1 MKDFVT
7 ALALA
12 AAIEGMLYS
21 LLPGT
26 MQRMN
31 AQVALLPVPALRV
44 AGLATAVLGVGAV
57 WFIRRI
63 GT

>member
-1 MKDFVT
+1 LKDFMT

-21 LLPGT
+21 VLPGA

-31 AQVALLPVPALRV
+31 AQVALLPASALRIV
-44 AGLATAVLGVGAV
+44 GLAAAILGVGAV
-57 WFIRRI
+57 WAIRS
-63 GT
+63 

>member
-21 LLPGT
+21 LLPVT

-31 AQVALLPVPALRV
+31 AQVAVLPVKALRI
-44 AGLATAVLGVGAV
+44 AGLAAAILGVGAV
-57 WFIRRI
+57 WAIRH
-63 GT
+63 

>member
-12 AAIEGMLYS
+12 ATIEGMLYS

-31 AQVALLPVPALRV
+31 AQVSVLPVTALRV
-44 AGLATAVLGVGAV
+44 AGLAAAILGVGAV
-57 WFIRRI
+57 WMIRSS
-63 GT
+63 

>member
-1 MKDFVT
+1 LKDFVT

-21 LLPGT
+21 IIPGL

-31 AQVALLPVPALRV
+31 AQVALLPQPALRI
-44 AGLATAVLGVGAV
+44 AGLTAAIIGVGAV
-57 WFIRRI
+57 WAIRS
-63 GT
+63 

>member
-1 MKDFVT
+1 MT

-21 LLPGT
+21 VVPAA

-31 AQVALLPVPALRV
+31 AQVALLPASALRL
-44 AGLATAVLGVGAV
+44 AGLAAAILGVGAL
-57 WFIRRI
+57 WAIRS
-63 GT
+63 

>member
-1 MKDFVT
+1 MT

-21 LLPGT
+21 ILPGP

-31 AQVALLPVPALRV
+31 AQVALLPVPALRI
-44 AGLATAVLGVGAV
+44 AGLAAAILGVGAV
-57 WFIRRI
+57 WAIRS
-63 GT
+63 

>member
-1 MKDFVT
+1 MT

-21 LLPGT
+21 LIPGL

-31 AQVALLPVPALRV
+31 AQMALLPQPALRI
-44 AGLATAVLGVGAV
+44 AGLTAAIIGVGAV
-57 WFIRRI
+57 WAIRS
-63 GT
+63 

>member
-21 LLPGT
+21 VMPGA
-26 MQRMN
+26 MQRVN
-31 AQVALLPVPALRV
+31 AQVALLPQPALRL
-44 AGLATAVLGVGAV
+44 AGLAAAVVGVGAV
-57 WFIRRI
+57 WAIRS
-63 GT
+63 

>member
-1 MKDFVT
+1 MKDFTT

-21 LLPGT
+21 LLPGM

-31 AQVALLPVPALRV
+31 AHVAVLPVPALRV
-44 AGLATAVLGVGAV
+44 AGLAAAVLGVAAV
-57 WFIRRI
+57 WAIRS
-63 GT
+63 

>member
-1 MKDFVT
+1 LKDFAT

-21 LLPGT
+21 VLPGA

-31 AQVALLPVPALRV
+31 AQVALLPASALRIV
-44 AGLATAVLGVGAV
+44 GLALAILGVGAV
-57 WFIRRI
+57 WAIRS
-63 GT
+63 

>member
-1 MKDFVT
+1 LKDFFT

-21 LLPGT
+21 VLPGP

-31 AQVALLPVPALRV
+31 AQVALLPAPALRI
-44 AGLATAVLGVGAV
+44 AGLAAAILGVGAV
-57 WFIRRI
+57 WAIR
-63 GT
+63 T

>member
-1 MKDFVT
+1 MKDFAT

-21 LLPGT
+21 LLPAT

-31 AQVALLPVPALRV
+31 AQVALLSVPALRF
-44 AGLATAVLGVGAV
+44 AGLAAAALGVAAV
-57 WFIRRI
+57 WAIRS
-63 GT
+63 

>member
-1 MKDFVT
+1 LKDFMT

-21 LLPGT
+21 VLPGA

-31 AQVALLPVPALRV
+31 AQVALLPASALRI
-44 AGLATAVLGVGAV
+44 AGLAAAILGVGAV
-57 WFIRRI
+57 WALRS
-63 GT
+63 

>member
-1 MKDFVT
+1 MT

-21 LLPGT
+21 VLPGA

-31 AQVALLPVPALRV
+31 AQVALLPASALRM
-44 AGLATAVLGVGAV
+44 AGLTAAILGVGAV
-57 WFIRRI
+57 WAIRS
-63 GT
+63 

>member
-1 MKDFVT
+1 LKDFMT

-21 LLPGT
+21 VLPAA

-31 AQVALLPVPALRV
+31 AQVALLPASALRV
-44 AGLATAVLGVGAV
+44 AGLAAAILGVGAV
-57 WFIRRI
+57 WAIRS
-63 GT
+63 

>member
-1 MKDFVT
+1 MT

-21 LLPGT
+21 VLPAA

-31 AQVALLPVPALRV
+31 AQVALLPASALRV
-44 AGLATAVLGVGAV
+44 AGLAAAILGVGAV
-57 WFIRRI
+57 WAIRS
-63 GT
+63 

>member
-1 MKDFVT
+1 MKDFTT

-21 LLPGT
+21 VVPGA

-31 AQVALLPVPALRV
+31 AQVALLPQAALRLGGLV
-44 AGLATAVLGVGAV
+44 AAILGVGAV
-57 WFIRRI
+57 WAIRA
-63 GT
+63 

>member
-1 MKDFVT
+1 MRDFVT

-21 LLPGT
+21 ILPVT

-31 AQVALLPVPALRV
+31 AQVALLPVAALRL
-44 AGLATAVLGVGAV
+44 AGLAAALIGVGAV
-57 WFIRRI
+57 WAIRS
-63 GT
+63 

>member
-1 MKDFVT
+1 LKDFTT

-21 LLPGT
+21 ILPGA

-31 AQVALLPVPALRV
+31 AQVALLPVSALRI
-44 AGLATAVLGVGAV
+44 AGLTLAILGVGAV
-57 WFIRRI
+57 WAIRS
-63 GT
+63 

>member
-1 MKDFVT
+1 MT

-21 LLPGT
+21 VLPGA

-31 AQVALLPVPALRV
+31 AQVALLPASALRI
-44 AGLATAVLGVGAV
+44 AGLAAAILGVGAV
-57 WFIRRI
+57 WAIRS
-63 GT
+63 

>member
-1 MKDFVT
+1 LKDFLT

-21 LLPGT
+21 AIPGA

-31 AQVALLPVPALRV
+31 AQVALLPQPALRI
-44 AGLATAVLGVGAV
+44 AGLAAAILGGGG
-57 WFIRRI
+57 ICTI
-63 GT
+63 QS

>member
-1 MKDFVT
+1 VKDFAT

-21 LLPGT
+21 VIPGA

-31 AQVALLPVPALRV
+31 AQVALLPQAALRLGGLV
-44 AGLATAVLGVGAV
+44 AAIVGVGAV
-57 WFIRRI
+57 WAIRA
-63 GT
+63 

>member
-1 MKDFVT
+1 MT

-21 LLPGT
+21 VLPGA

-31 AQVALLPVPALRV
+31 AQVALLPASALRIV
-44 AGLATAVLGVGAV
+44 GLALAILGVGAV
-57 WFIRRI
+57 WAIRS
-63 GT
+63 

>member
-1 MKDFVT
+1 LKDFMT

-21 LLPGT
+21 VLPGA

-31 AQVALLPVPALRV
+31 AQVALLPASALRM
-44 AGLATAVLGVGAV
+44 AGLAAAILGVGAV
-57 WFIRRI
+57 WAIRS
-63 GT
+63 

>member
-21 LLPGT
+21 LMPGM

-31 AQVALLPVPALRV
+31 AQVALLPVTALRF
-44 AGLATAVLGVGAV
+44 AGLAAAILGVGAV
-57 WFIRRI
+57 WAIRN
-63 GT
+63 

>member
-1 MKDFVT
+1 MT

-21 LLPGT
+21 TMPGM

-31 AQVALLPVPALRV
+31 AQVALLPASALRL
-44 AGLATAVLGVGAV
+44 AGLVAAILGVGAV
-57 WFIRRI
+57 WAIRN
-63 GT
+63 

>member
-21 LLPGT
+21 LAPT
-26 MQRMN
+26 VMQRMN
-31 AQVALLPVPALRV
+31 AQVAILPTIALRV
-44 AGLATAVLGVGAV
+44 AGLAAAILGVGAV
-57 WFIRRI
+57 WMIR
-63 GT
+63 G

>member
-1 MKDFVT
+1 MT

-21 LLPGT
+21 VLPGA

-31 AQVALLPVPALRV
+31 AQVALLPVSALRI
-44 AGLATAVLGVGAV
+44 AGLTLAILGVGAV
-57 WFIRRI
+57 WAIRS
-63 GT
+63 

>member
-1 MKDFVT
+1 LKDFVT

-21 LLPGT
+21 MAPRV

-31 AQVALLPVPALRV
+31 AQVAILPVMALRV
-44 AGLATAVLGVGAV
+44 AGLTAAILGVGVV
-57 WFIRRI
+57 WMIRR
-63 GT
+63 